1 MADHEVARAVAR
13 RIGRV
18 GAWSFALERLPA
30 ARARDFTREV
40 ESLGYGALWIPES
53 LGSKEIFSHA
63 ALLLAAGGTITIASG
78 IASIWAR
85 DAVAMANGARTL
97 LEAYPG
103 RFLLG
108 LGASHAPVVERRGAR
123 YARPLSYMREYLGA
137 MDKAPYVGPNR
148 DDPRPARV
156 LAALGPKMLRLSATS
171 AEGAHP
177 YFVPVEHTPVARKE
191 IGEGPV
197 LAVEQAAVL
206 LTDPAAARKA
216 ARGHMKR
223 YLELDNYANNLR
235 RLGWNDAD
243 IANGGSDA
251 IVDAIVA
258 WGEPERVAERVRA
271 HLDAGADHVCLQ
283 MLGPDPADELRRLAP
298 LIV

>member
-1 MADHEVARAVAR
+1 MADQEGARAVAK

-18 GAWSFALERLPA
+18 GAWSFALERLTAP
-30 ARARDFTREV
+30 RAQDFTREV
-40 ESLGYGALWIPES
+40 ESLGYTALWIPES

-63 ALLLAAGGTITIASG
+63 ALMLAAGGTITIASG

-97 LEAYPG
+97 LDAHPD

-123 YARPLSYMREYLGA
+123 YARPLSYMREYLDA
-137 MDKAPYVGPNR
+137 MDQAPYVGPNR
-148 DDPRPARV
+148 GDPRPPRV
-156 LAALGPKMLRLSATS
+156 LAALGPRMLELSAAR

-177 YFVPVEHTPVARKE
+177 YFVPVEHTPFARKQL
-191 IGEGPV
+191 GSGPL

-206 LTDPAAARKA
+206 STDPAAARKV
-216 ARGHMKR
+216 ARAHMKR
-223 YLELDNYANNLR
+223 YLDLDNYANNLR
-235 RLGWNDAD
+235 RLGWGERD
-243 IANGGSDA
+243 IGGGGSDA
-251 IVDAIVA
+251 MVDAIVA

-271 HLDAGADHVCLQ
+271 HLDGGADHVCLQ
-283 MLGPDPADELRRLAP
+283 MLGADPADELRRLAP

>member
-1 MADHEVARAVAR
+1 MADHEVARGLAR

-30 ARARDFTREV
+30 ARAQDFTREV
-40 ESLGYGALWIPES
+40 EALGYGALWIPES
-53 LGSKEIFSHA
+53 LGSKEIFSHSA
-63 ALLLAAGGTITIASG
+63 VLLAAGGNITIASG

-85 DAVAMANGARTL
+85 DAVAMNNGARTL

-123 YARPLSYMREYLGA
+123 YVRPLSYMREYLEA
-137 MDKAPYVGPNR
+137 MDKAPYVGPDR
-148 DDPRPARV
+148 DGPRPPRV
-156 LAALGPKMLRLSATS
+156 LAALGPKMLHLSATS
-171 AEGAHP
+171 AEGGHP
-177 YFVPVEHTPVARKE
+177 YFVPAEHTPVARRE
-191 IGEGPV
+191 LGDGPL

-206 LTDPAAARKA
+206 LADPAAARKA
-216 ARGHMKR
+216 ARAHMKR

-235 RLGWNDAD
+235 RLGWADAD

-271 HLDAGADHVCLQ
+271 HLDGGADHVCLQ
-283 MLGPDPADELRRLAP
+283 MLGSDPADELRRLAP